1 MQIQPSGPSLH
12 QLSRARS
19 PWTLFGILYL
29 VFTTLCSWWYLGLI
43 FPHLE
48 NDFWWRGYNTTGTQ
62 TFISDVFNAKLIVN
76 CQSGPFSIIGAS
88 YEKKYS
94 SATTFIDMRR
104 TAARRLLLQP
114 LPPRQAIEI
123 MRANSFQINIATN
136 TPYCWVDL
144 ERQWELA
151 HTAKRQARCCIH
163 VAQNA
168 AVYLETILRN
178 SLDWFAPQNVYLLQN
193 AIFNAVNATPAGH
206 QWLQSLTTTLSIQ
219 DELLSWQ
226 RHNLT
231 SWTGQVQNL
240 GQESFDDS
248 IVLVNALGVEQ
259 RIKIASIA
267 GFSRGLS
274 AWTTSWAYPGL
285 ITDLLVCQNM
295 LCSLVRGSPFHPN
308 QLGFDWDKDLY
319 NGNTETPG
327 IDIIRSKLG
336 PYVSIDLRFVQ
347 TPSSLLTFFTA
358 FDKSFEFP
366 FYSDSP
372 HGATTIDAVPLAW
385 QSKEFIYY
393 GGNPLCPLAPPQAFV
408 QHSFGYYDDCGSQD
422 PHVIDLTCR
431 NVAFAISATKL
442 QANDISTTCE
452 ACATT
457 SNLCSQLLLQVMNK
471 TKKWTQIGLID
482 QVTQE
487 VQALHLKMIQMATNT
502 TNNTDVL
509 LTQEMIADGD
519 PWSFFG
525 WVAIWEWVDGQR
537 EVFVFEGDEGS
548 MTIISRPHGY
558 HLLPAN
564 HLEFPRVA
572 CNYIRLIF
580 FYVNVVLSGLA
591 LSLIAF
597 GALSRFNVDAQNLFY
612 FNRVVGCVW
621 IGRPLLFMRGM
632 TAILVLSTS
641 LVELDE
647 VHGVASLIGNRRSIL
662 EIALFAGEST
672 WVVYVLN
679 DLFLPFTTYLSSL
692 SGPLSSVSAFII
704 VGAIE
709 ISKPFQIETTISR
722 TCTFKTL
729 QSGVVCTSGT
739 VSVGSFTRVCILVA
753 AQLSCVFISH
763 AISRV
768 INRYLTY
775 PHRPPEATLHIAI
788 PAAADAYF
796 RTVRGTTYNLDN
808 VACVMS
814 GIIPAFGYVLDVK
827 LWILLETPTS
837 KRASG
842 VVTRGAIKTKQAFV
856 GIISTPSPKR
866 IQRLWS
872 ALGFVYICLSITSSY
887 AFLRLTEA
895 TMTNDFWWASFD
907 LNNTQAFLCN
917 WFNTQLSINSDSVSL
932 YLNDLG
938 RALLVLTQNT
948 TDSNVRVA
956 PAYVYLIQDEIN
968 SLPNVISALR
978 NMNGCDVPWIFTAY
992 CFVDFGI
999 TWELAS
1005 SRARQARCHQRYAS
1019 NGAVYLE
1026 PIFRNNHQLS
1036 ICWGKAWEIAI
1047 LAALRESNDGIA
1059 WLNKTLSAQLS
1070 IGDETMFWQDHGII
1084 SYTTQW
1090 QNFKLLGLIENLDI
1104 INALGSSYPLTLK
1117 KTNGTLQLSKQTS
1130 YKMHWGL
1137 AGDLTAISSNESTL
1151 YNLSLVRQA
1160 SNFAFQNVS
1169 IEDQLVA
1176 NLTLQT
1182 PLSVGMTLLR
1192 AKLGPFGSIDM
1203 YRVPMPMSL
1212 LELYQNLT
1220 KTLAV
1225 LLATSLDAQLEF
1237 WSLYKSVI
1245 VSSKPTEWD
1254 GVSFWG
1260 GDPMCPE
1267 QASPQIQ
1274 GQVFFSSQGS
1284 CAVNIFESI
1293 VLEAEASFYALIA
1306 TGIAFNLTGIT
1317 SIEATCNRAPRLD
1330 TCCNLLKSMKSYIE
1344 HHITSQD
1351 EMKAIYATAQ
1361 HRAFD
1366 VHVQLFQYIS
1376 RDDLHISLS
1385 TPGLFDDMD
1394 FEFFAWVMLF
1404 EWVRGLR
1411 EVVTFQGDIGSLTLL
1426 STRYSMMMT
1435 PDEGIE
1441 VPLNLALY
1449 VHHLVQYFTIV
1460 LLYVAIIV
1468 LLYCI
1473 HSRGYIQGLN
1483 LFSFNRVA
1491 GLVWLGRPLV
1501 FVRGVTAIILLSTA
1515 SLELRRPHAGL
1526 VAFLDAPPVDAIK
1539 TIFSAGEATWLA
1551 YILNDVFSL
1560 ITQEYTTSYSFMS
1573 SLLLW
1578 VAAAVLSFLSPVN
1591 HSVDIG
1597 RVCTVEAVDSQCVC
1611 RSGIVRIGNSER
1623 FVGLILYAIA
1633 SCLLSY
1639 AFERIRF
1646 RRIKPHDESPSLF
1659 LYAAARY
1666 QFRHDGWEY
1675 MGVYFMDR
1683 ASAVLNGILSL
1694 TFKGHHY
1701 VFDIKTWR
1709 LYIYPVEAPYTGQ
1722 PNHLCHALPLPG

>member
-1 MQIQPSGPSLH
+1 MRIQPSGPSLD
-12 QLSRARS
+12 QLSRSRS

-29 VFTTLCSWWYLGLI
+29 VFTNVCSWWYLGLI
-43 FPHLE
+43 HPHLE
-48 NDFWWRGYNTTGTQ
+48 NDLWWRGFNTTGTQ
-62 TFISDVFNAKLIVN
+62 TFISDVFNAKLIVDYE
-76 CQSGPFSIIGAS
+76 SGPFSIIGAS

-104 TAARRLLLQP
+104 TAARRLLLRP
-114 LPPRQAIEI
+114 FPPHQAIEI
-123 MRANSFQINIATN
+123 LRANSFQINLAMN

-144 ERQWELA
+144 QRRWEMA
-151 HTAKRQARCCIH
+151 HTAKRQARCRIH
-163 VAQNA
+163 DAQNA
-168 AVYLETILRN
+168 AVYLETLLRN
-178 SLDWFAPQNVYLLQN
+178 SLDWSAQQNIFLLHN
-193 AIFNAVNATPAGH
+193 AIFNAVNTTPAGH
-206 QWLQSLTTTLSIQ
+206 EWLHSLATTLSIQ

-231 SWTGQVQNL
+231 SWTGQIQNFV
-240 GQESFDDS
+240 QESFDDS

-267 GFSRGLS
+267 DISRGLS

-285 ITDLLVCQNM
+285 ITDLLVCQSM
-295 LCSLVRGSPFHPN
+295 LCSLVRDSPFHPN
-308 QLGFDWDKDLY
+308 ELGLDWDKDIY

-327 IDIIRSKLG
+327 IDLIRSKLG
-336 PYVSIDLRFVQ
+336 PYVSIDLRSVQ
-347 TPSSLLTFFTA
+347 TPLSLLAFFTA
-358 FDKSFEFP
+358 FDTSFEFP
-366 FYSDSP
+366 YHSDSP
-372 HGATTIDAVPLAW
+372 HGATTVDAVPLAW
-385 QSKEFIYY
+385 QSKEFVYY

-422 PHVIDLTCR
+422 PHVIDLTSR
-431 NVAFAISATKL
+431 EVAFAISATKL

-457 SNLCSQLLLQVMNK
+457 SILCSQFLLQVMNR
-471 TKKWTQIGLID
+471 TTKWTQSGLID
-482 QVTQE
+482 QVTQD

-502 TNNTDVL
+502 TDNADVL

-558 HLLPAN
+558 HPLPAN
-564 HLEFPRVA
+564 HLELPRVA
-572 CNYIRLIF
+572 CNYIRLLFI
-580 FYVNVVLSGLA
+580 YVNAVLS
-591 LSLIAF
+591 
-597 GALSRFNVDAQNLFY
+597 
-612 FNRVVGCVW
+612 GCVW
-621 IGRPLLFMRGM
+621 IGRPLLFVRGM
-632 TAILVLSTS
+632 TAILVLNTS
-641 LVELDE
+641 LVELNQ
-647 VHGVASLIGNRRSIL
+647 VHGVATLIGNRRSIL

-709 ISKPFQIETTISR
+709 ISKPFQIDTTISR

-753 AQLSCVFISH
+753 AQLGCVFISH

-768 INRYLTY
+768 INRCLKY
-775 PHRPPEATLHIAI
+775 PHRPPETTQHIAI

-796 RTVRGTTYNLDN
+796 RTVRGPTYNLDN

-827 LWILLETPTS
+827 LWILLETAMS

-842 VVTRGAIKTKQAFV
+842 VVKRGAIGTNQAFV

-866 IQRLWS
+866 IQRVWS

-887 AFLRLTEA
+887 TFLRLTEA

-917 WFNTQLSINSDSVSL
+917 WFNTQLSIYSDGNTL
-932 YLNDLG
+932 HLNDLG
-938 RALLVLTQNT
+938 RALLVPTQNT
-948 TDSNVRVA
+948 TDSNIHVA
-956 PAYVYLIQDEIN
+956 PGYVYLIQDEIN

-992 CFVDFGI
+992 CFVDFGK

-1005 SRARQARCHQRYAS
+1005 SRARQARCRQRYAT

-1026 PIFRNNHQLS
+1026 PIFRNNRQFS

-1047 LAALRESNDGIA
+1047 LAALRESNAGIA

-1070 IGDETMFWQDHGII
+1070 IGDEIMFWQDHGII

-1104 INALGSSYPLTLK
+1104 INALGSTYPLTLK

-1130 YKMHWGL
+1130 YKMYWGL

-1151 YNLSLVRQA
+1151 YNCSLVRQA
-1160 SNFAFQNVS
+1160 RNFAFQNVS
-1169 IEDQLVA
+1169 IENQLMA
-1176 NLTLQT
+1176 NLTLQA
-1182 PLSVGMTLLR
+1182 PLSMGMTLLR

-1212 LELYQNLT
+1212 LELYQNLI

-1237 WSLYKSVI
+1237 WPLYKSVI
-1245 VSSKPTEWD
+1245 VSPKPTEWD

-1267 QASPQIQ
+1267 QASPQLQ

-1293 VLEAEASFYALIA
+1293 VLEPEASFYALIA
-1306 TGIAFNLTGIT
+1306 TGIVFNLTEIT
-1317 SIEATCNRAPRLD
+1317 SIKATCNRAPRLD
-1330 TCCNLLKSMKSYIE
+1330 TCFNSMNAMKSFIE

-1361 HRAFD
+1361 HIRALD

-1376 RDDLHISLS
+1376 RDNLPISLS
-1385 TPGLFDDMD
+1385 TPGLFDDTD

-1426 STRYSMMMT
+1426 STRYSLMMT
-1435 PDEGIE
+1435 PAEGIE

-1460 LLYVAIIV
+1460 LLCVAIIV
-1468 LLYCI
+1468 LLYFI

-1515 SLELRRPHAGL
+1515 SLELRRLHAGL
-1526 VAFLDAPPVDAIK
+1526 VALLDAPPVDTIK

-1560 ITQEYTTSYSFMS
+1560 ITQEYTSYSFKS

-1578 VAAAVLSFLSPVN
+1578 GAAAVLSFLSPVN

-1611 RSGIVRIGNSER
+1611 RSGVVRIGNSER

-1633 SCLLSY
+1633 SCLLCY
-1639 AFERIRF
+1639 AFERIRL
-1646 RRIKPHDESPSLF
+1646 RQIKPHDESTSLF

-1666 QFRHDGWEY
+1666 QFRRDGWEY

-1694 TFKGHHY
+1694 TLKGHHY
-1701 VFDIKTWR
+1701 VFDVKTWR
-1709 LYIYPVEAPYTGQ
+1709 FYIYPVEAPYSGQ
-1722 PNHLCHALPLPG
+1722 PNHLRHALPLPE